1 MSKKSGF
8 ELDKKGVGEL
18 LKSEEMFQALEQY
31 GNVIASN
38 AGSGYGHNRVM
49 SSDRAKVF
57 VRATT
62 AEAERENNENN
73 TLLNAMHG

>member
-1 MSKKSGF
+1 
-8 ELDKKGVGEL
+8 
-18 LKSEEMFQALEQY
+18 
-31 GNVIASN
+31 
-38 AGSGYGHNRVM
+38 M